1 MSSEVHRPALAHLN
15 PDRSWQFYFK
25 YWVESAMSNVLRLA
39 LVDPE
44 DDSRESIKSLL
55 LGIDVVWLEA
65 ECSRYEF
72 FEDVI
77 EQTSPDAAMVVLG
90 PDPEP
95 GLRIVEKLRD
105 SSNAAVLVVSGT
117 SDGNLILR
125 AMRAGAKEFLA
136 QPVSG
141 EELISAL
148 ERIVQS
154 RSGGTRKVRGCT
166 SIAVAGASGGVGS
179 TSLAVNIGCA
189 LAADEAN
196 SVALVDLD
204 MAVGDADV
212 FLDAIPDY
220 TLVDVAENITR
231 LDFSLLKKSMTKH
244 SSGLYLLPRPVN
256 LQDVPLVS
264 AEDFGRVVGLLKA
277 TFSHLIF
284 DLSKSY
290 NAVDMVAMRESK
302 HIMLVTQLDLPCL
315 RNVVRLLMSF
325 DQIDEMKE
333 KVRVV
338 VNRMGL
344 DNEHIGLKKA
354 QETIN
359 SEIFAK
365 IPNDYRSMAEARN
378 NGVPLTIQAPKAA
391 ITKSVIN
398 LAEALDGGDRQGAES
413 EEGGVASA
421 APAKKSNWIPFLK

>member
-1 MSSEVHRPALAHLN
+1 
-15 PDRSWQFYFK
+15 
-25 YWVESAMSNVLRLA
+25 MSNVLRLA
-39 LVDPE
+39 IVDPN
-44 DDSRESIKSLL
+44 DQSREQIKSLL
-55 LGIDVVWLEA
+55 LGMDVVWLEA

-72 FEDVI
+72 FGDVI
-77 EQTSPDAAMVVLG
+77 DQTSPDAAMVVLG
-90 PDPEP
+90 QDPEP
-95 GLRIVEKLRD
+95 GLQLVEKLRD
-105 SSNAAVLVVSGT
+105 TAAVSVLVVSSS
-117 SDGNLILR
+117 SDGSLILR
-125 AMRAGAKEFLA
+125 AMRAGAKEFLT

-141 EELISAL
+141 EELIAAL
-148 ERIVQS
+148 ERIAFAQ
-154 RSGGTRKVRGCT
+154 SGGARGKVRGCT

-189 LAADEAN
+189 LAADESN

-220 TLVDVAENITR
+220 TLVDVAENVSR
-231 LDFSLLKKSMTKH
+231 LDFSLMKKSMTKH

-290 NAVDMVAMRESK
+290 NEIDMVAMRESK

-325 DQIDEMKE
+325 DQVDGMKE
-333 KVRVV
+333 KVKVV
-338 VNRMGL
+338 INRLGL
-344 DNEHIGLKKA
+344 SQEHIGLKKA
-354 QETIN
+354 EETIN
-359 SEIFAK
+359 TPIFAK
-365 IPNDYRSMAEARN
+365 IPNDYRSMSEARN
-378 NGVPLTIQAPKAA
+378 NGVPLTIQAPKAP
-391 ITKSVIN
+391 ITAAVSN
-398 LAEALDGGDRQGAES
+398 LAGALNGSGEAS
-413 EEGGVASA
+413 EGTEEQTEEV
-421 APAKKSNWIPFLK
+421 PAKKSGWIPFLGK

>member
-1 MSSEVHRPALAHLN
+1 
-15 PDRSWQFYFK
+15 
-25 YWVESAMSNVLRLA
+25 MSNVLRLA
-39 LVDPE
+39 IVDPQDE
-44 DDSRESIKSLL
+44 SREQIKSLL
-55 LGIDVVWLEA
+55 LGMDLVWLEA
-65 ECSRYEF
+65 ECARYEF
-72 FEDVI
+72 FGDVI

-95 GLRIVEKLRD
+95 GLQLVEKLRET
-105 SSNAAVLVVSGT
+105 SSAAVLVVSGS
-117 SDGNLILR
+117 SDGTLILR
-125 AMRAGAKEFLA
+125 AMRSGAKEFLT

-141 EELISAL
+141 EELVAAL
-148 ERIVQS
+148 ERIVQA
-154 RSGGTRKVRGCT
+154 RSGGARKVRGCT

-189 LAADEAN
+189 LAADESN
-196 SVALVDLD
+196 SVALIDLD

-220 TLVDVAENITR
+220 TLVDVAENISR

-256 LQDVPLVS
+256 LQDVPLIS
-264 AEDFGRVVGLLKA
+264 PEDFGRVVGLLKA

-290 NAVDMVAMRESK
+290 SDVDMVAMRESK
-302 HIMLVTQLDLPCL
+302 HVMLVTQLDLPCL

-325 DQIDEMKE
+325 DQDQSDGMSE

-359 SEIFAK
+359 TEIFGK
-365 IPNDYRSMAEARN
+365 IPNDYRAMAEARN
-378 NGVPLTIQAPKAA
+378 NGVPLTVQAPKAA
-391 ITKSVIN
+391 ITKAVIN
-398 LAEALDGGDRQGAES
+398 LAEMLDGEVVES
-413 EEGGVASA
+413 EAEDESGTAEVAA
-421 APAKKSNWIPFLK
+421 QKKAKGWIPFLK

>member
-1 MSSEVHRPALAHLN
+1 
-15 PDRSWQFYFK
+15 
-25 YWVESAMSNVLRLA
+25 MSNVLRLA
-39 LVDPE
+39 IVDPQDE
-44 DDSRESIKSLL
+44 SREQIKSLL
-55 LGIDVVWLEA
+55 LGMDLVWLEA
-65 ECSRYEF
+65 ECARYEF
-72 FEDVI
+72 FGDVI

-95 GLRIVEKLRD
+95 GLQLVEKLRET
-105 SSNAAVLVVSGT
+105 SSAAVLVVSGS
-117 SDGNLILR
+117 SDGTLILR
-125 AMRAGAKEFLA
+125 AMRSGAKEFLT

-141 EELISAL
+141 EELVAAL
-148 ERIVQS
+148 ERIVQA
-154 RSGGTRKVRGCT
+154 RSGGARKVRGCT

-189 LAADEAN
+189 LAADESN
-196 SVALVDLD
+196 SVALIDLD

-220 TLVDVAENITR
+220 TLVDVAENISR

-256 LQDVPLVS
+256 LQDVPLIS
-264 AEDFGRVVGLLKA
+264 PEDFGRVVGLLKA

-290 NAVDMVAMRESK
+290 SDVDMVAMRESK
-302 HIMLVTQLDLPCL
+302 HVMLVTQLDLPCL

-325 DQIDEMKE
+325 DQDQSEGMSE

-359 SEIFAK
+359 TEIFGK

-378 NGVPLTIQAPKAA
+378 NGVPLTVQAPKAA
-391 ITKSVIN
+391 ITKAVIN
-398 LAEALDGGDRQGAES
+398 LAESLDGDVIESDGEDESGTAE
-413 EEGGVASA
+413 VASQ
-421 APAKKSNWIPFLK
+421 KKTKGWIPFLK

>member
-1 MSSEVHRPALAHLN
+1 
-15 PDRSWQFYFK
+15 
-25 YWVESAMSNVLRLA
+25 MSNVLRLA
-39 LVDPE
+39 IVDPSDE
-44 DDSRESIKSLL
+44 SREHIKSLM
-55 LGIDVVWLEA
+55 LGMDIVWLEA

-72 FEDVI
+72 FGDVI

-95 GLRIVEKLRD
+95 GLLLVEKLRD
-105 SSNAAVLVVSGT
+105 TTNAAVLVVSGS
-117 SDGNLILR
+117 SDGSLILR
-125 AMRAGAKEFLA
+125 AMRSGAKEFLT
-136 QPVSG
+136 QPISS
-141 EELISAL
+141 EELVAAL
-148 ERIVQS
+148 ERIAHA
-154 RSGGTRKVRGCT
+154 RSGGARGKVRGCT
-166 SIAVAGASGGVGS
+166 SIAVAGASGGVGT

-189 LAADEAN
+189 LAADESN

-220 TLVDVAENITR
+220 TLVDVAENVTR

-256 LQDVPLVS
+256 LQDVPLIS
-264 AEDFGRVVGLLKA
+264 PEDFGRVVGLLKA

-290 NAVDMVAMRESK
+290 NDVDMVAMRESK
-302 HIMLVTQLDLPCL
+302 HLMLLTQLDLPGL

-325 DQIDEMKE
+325 DQIEGMRE
-333 KVRVV
+333 KTKVV
-338 VNRMGL
+338 INRLGL
-344 DNEHIGLKKA
+344 DNDHIGVKKA

-359 SEIFAK
+359 SEIFATV
-365 IPNDYRSMAEARN
+365 PNDYRSMAEARN

-391 ITKSVIN
+391 ITKSVVD
-398 LAEALDGGDRQGAES
+398 LAGSLCGNESTETSEVDGEQADPTA
-413 EEGGVASA
+413 GG
-421 APAKKSNWIPFLK
+421 KKSWIPFLGKNK

>member
-1 MSSEVHRPALAHLN
+1 
-15 PDRSWQFYFK
+15 
-25 YWVESAMSNVLRLA
+25 MSNVLRLA
-39 LVDPE
+39 LVDPQ
-44 DDSRESIKSLL
+44 DASREQIKSLL
-55 LGIDVVWLEA
+55 LGMDIVWLEA

-72 FEDVI
+72 FGDVI
-77 EQTSPDAAMVVLG
+77 EQTSPDAAMIVLG
-90 PDPEP
+90 PDPDP
-95 GLRIVEKLRD
+95 GLQLVEKLRET
-105 SSNAAVLVVSGT
+105 SNAAVLVVSGS
-117 SDGNLILR
+117 SDGNIILR
-125 AMRAGAKEFLA
+125 AMRSGAKEFLT
-136 QPVSG
+136 QPVTR
-141 EELISAL
+141 EEMAAAL
-148 ERIVQS
+148 ERIEQS
-154 RSGGTRKVRGCT
+154 RTGGTRKVRGCT

-179 TSLAVNIGCA
+179 TSLAVNIACA

-220 TLVDVAENITR
+220 TLVDVAENVSR

-256 LQDVPLVS
+256 LQDVPLIS
-264 AEDFGRVVGLLKA
+264 PEDFSRVVGLLKA

-290 NAVDMVAMRESK
+290 NAVDAVAMREAK
-302 HIMLVTQLDLPCL
+302 HVMLVTQLDLPCL

-325 DQIDEMKE
+325 EQIEGMKE
-333 KVRVV
+333 KVKVV
-338 VNRMGL
+338 INRMGL
-344 DNEHIGLKKA
+344 DNEHIGVKKA

-378 NGVPLTIQAPKAA
+378 NGVPLTIQAPKAP
-391 ITKSVIN
+391 ITASIID
-398 LAEALDGGDRQGAES
+398 LAMALDGQEP
-413 EEGGVASA
+413 A
-421 APAKKSNWIPFLK
+421 APSEVEAEVQETGQKKSKAWIPFLK

>member
-1 MSSEVHRPALAHLN
+1 
-15 PDRSWQFYFK
+15 
-25 YWVESAMSNVLRLA
+25 MSNVLRLA
-39 LVDPE
+39 IVDPQDE
-44 DDSRESIKSLL
+44 SREQIKSLL
-55 LGIDVVWLEA
+55 LGMDLVWLEA
-65 ECSRYEF
+65 ECARYEF
-72 FEDVI
+72 FGDVI
-77 EQTSPDAAMVVLG
+77 EQTTPDAAMVVLG

-95 GLRIVEKLRD
+95 GLQLVEKLRET
-105 SSNAAVLVVSGT
+105 SSAAVLVVSGS
-117 SDGNLILR
+117 SDGTLILR
-125 AMRAGAKEFLA
+125 AMRSGAKEFLT

-141 EELISAL
+141 EELVAAL
-148 ERIVQS
+148 ERIVQA
-154 RSGGTRKVRGCT
+154 RSGGARKVRGCT

-189 LAADEAN
+189 LAADESN
-196 SVALVDLD
+196 SVALIDLD

-220 TLVDVAENITR
+220 TLVDVAENISR

-256 LQDVPLVS
+256 LQDVPLIS
-264 AEDFGRVVGLLKA
+264 PEDFGRVVGLLKA

-290 NAVDMVAMRESK
+290 SDVDMVAMRESK
-302 HIMLVTQLDLPCL
+302 HVMLVTQLDLPCL

-325 DQIDEMKE
+325 DQDQSEGMSE

-359 SEIFAK
+359 TEIFGK

-378 NGVPLTIQAPKAA
+378 NGVPLTVQAPKAA
-391 ITKSVIN
+391 ITKAVIN
-398 LAEALDGGDRQGAES
+398 LAETLDGDVIES
-413 EEGGVASA
+413 EGEDESGVAEVASQ
-421 APAKKSNWIPFLK
+421 KKTKGWIPFLK

>member
-1 MSSEVHRPALAHLN
+1 
-15 PDRSWQFYFK
+15 
-25 YWVESAMSNVLRLA
+25 MSNVLRLA
-39 LVDPE
+39 IVDPS
-44 DDSRESIKSLL
+44 DDSREQIKSLL
-55 LGIDVVWLEA
+55 LGMDLVWLEA

-72 FEDVI
+72 FADVI
-77 EQTSPDAAMVVLG
+77 EQTSPDAAMIVLG
-90 PDPEP
+90 SDPEP
-95 GLRIVEKLRD
+95 GLQLVEKLRD
-105 SSNAAVLVVSGT
+105 TSNAAVLVVSGS
-117 SDGNLILR
+117 SDGSLILR
-125 AMRAGAKEFLA
+125 AMRSGAKEFLT
-136 QPVSG
+136 QPVTG
-141 EELISAL
+141 EDLVAAL
-148 ERIVQS
+148 ERIVNA
-154 RSGGTRKVRGCT
+154 RSGGARGKVRGCT
-166 SIAVAGASGGVGS
+166 SLAVAGASGGVGS

-189 LAADEAN
+189 LAADESN

-220 TLVDVAENITR
+220 TLVDVAENVSR

-256 LQDVPLVS
+256 LQDAPLVS
-264 AEDFGRVVGLLKA
+264 PEDFGRVVGLLKA

-290 NAVDMVAMRESK
+290 SEIDMVAMRESK
-302 HIMLVTQLDLPCL
+302 HVMVVTQLDLPCL

-325 DQIDEMKE
+325 DQIDGMKE
-333 KVRVV
+333 KVKVV

-359 SEIFAK
+359 TEIFGK

-391 ITKSVIN
+391 ITQSVVN
-398 LAEALDGGDRQGAES
+398 LAASLNANGTEQTG
-413 EEGGVASA
+413 EE
-421 APAKKSNWIPFLK
+421 APAETETKKSKWIPFLGK

>member
-1 MSSEVHRPALAHLN
+1 
-15 PDRSWQFYFK
+15 
-25 YWVESAMSNVLRLA
+25 MSNVLRLA
-39 LVDPE
+39 IVDPN
-44 DDSRESIKSLL
+44 DQTREQIKSLL
-55 LGIDVVWLEA
+55 LGMDVVWLEA

-72 FEDVI
+72 FGDVI
-77 EQTSPDAAMVVLG
+77 DQTTPDAAMVVLG

-95 GLRIVEKLRD
+95 GLQLVEKLRD
-105 SSNAAVLVVSGT
+105 TSNAAVLVVSSS
-117 SDGNLILR
+117 SDGSLILR
-125 AMRAGAKEFLA
+125 AMRAGAKEFLT

-141 EELISAL
+141 EELIAAL
-148 ERIVQS
+148 ERITFAQ
-154 RSGGTRKVRGCT
+154 GGGARGKVRGCT

-189 LAADEAN
+189 LAADESN

-220 TLVDVAENITR
+220 TLVDVAENVSR
-231 LDFSLLKKSMTKH
+231 LDFSLMKKSMTKH

-256 LQDVPLVS
+256 LQDVPLIS
-264 AEDFGRVVGLLKA
+264 PEDFGRVVGLLKA

-290 NAVDMVAMRESK
+290 NDIDMVAMRESK

-325 DQIDEMKE
+325 DQIDGMKE
-333 KVRVV
+333 KVKVV
-338 VNRMGL
+338 INRLGL

-359 SEIFAK
+359 KQIFAK
-365 IPNDYRSMAEARN
+365 IPNDYRSMSEARN
-378 NGVPLTIQAPKAA
+378 NGVPLTIQAPKAN
-391 ITKSVIN
+391 ITQSVVG
-398 LAEALDGGDRQGAES
+398 LANALNGSVDEHGGEEEQVEAET
-413 EEGGVASA
+413 AS
-421 APAKKSNWIPFLK
+421 KKSKWIPFLGK